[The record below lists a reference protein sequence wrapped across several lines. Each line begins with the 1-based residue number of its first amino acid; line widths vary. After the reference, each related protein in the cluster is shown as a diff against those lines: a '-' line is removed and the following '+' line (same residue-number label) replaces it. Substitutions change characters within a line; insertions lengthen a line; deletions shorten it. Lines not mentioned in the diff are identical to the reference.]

1 MASRRYFVEY
11 TDAPSVDLDRRVVH
25 LNRRRDPP
33 RAHLTAIDTDRLGLK
48 VGGRYRCRA
57 TLVYGDSS
65 EIAVETT
72 MEVFE
77 FDTEPGFPPYAITLA
92 ITPMLDASEDFE
104 RLILT
109 EFVPES
115 DFGEE

>member
-33 RAHLTAIDTDRLGLK
+33 RAHLTAIDAHRLGLK

-57 TLVYGDSS
+57 MLVYGDGSD
-65 EIAVETT
+65 IAVETT

-109 EFVPES
+109 EFAWLGGL
-115 DFGEE
+115 DEE